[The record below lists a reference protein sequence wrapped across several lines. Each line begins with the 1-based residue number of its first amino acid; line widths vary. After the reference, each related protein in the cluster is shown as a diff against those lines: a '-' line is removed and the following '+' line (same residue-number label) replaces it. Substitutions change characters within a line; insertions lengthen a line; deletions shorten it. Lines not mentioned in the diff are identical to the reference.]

1 MTSHAKRQK
10 TQFEETEQ
18 ASDPDSN
25 VAEMLGISAHE
36 FKTAMIH
43 MIRVLMEEQRNK
55 DKNFSPLLLRNHA
68 SKKRMKVVKVLKP
81 KRKSLT

>member
-43 MIRVLMEEQRNK
+43 MIRVLMEE
-55 DKNFSPLLLRNHA
+55 
-68 SKKRMKVVKVLKP
+68 
-81 KRKSLT
+81 